1 LALRCGGIEAGK
13 HQNASMLKAVIA
25 FSNHKGG
32 TAKTTSCASV
42 AASLLELGHGPV
54 LVVDCDP
61 TGALSAGFNAIPPDG
76 AKTIYHALLER
87 GTTLKDVIRTVRP
100 GLDLAPANRDLAA
113 AEIILPH
120 EPGGDVILRK
130 ALREV
135 EGSYAFVLLD
145 CPPNLGKLTINAL
158 SAADGVVIP
167 LSPAYLSLNPMGQ
180 LVDTI
185 EHVTERLNPKLKIYG
200 VLLTRFDRRL
210 LHAKEVEEHLRGR
223 FPDMVFKQVIAPSV
237 RFEEAPAGGVTILEY
252 QPGHPGAIA
261 YREVTKELL
270 EHVHETNQAALSQ

>member
-1 LALRCGGIEAGK
+1 MLR
-13 HQNASMLKAVIA
+13 AVIA

-42 AASLLELGHGPV
+42 AVALLELGQGPV
-54 LVVDCDP
+54 LLVDCDP
-61 TGALSAGFNAIPPDG
+61 TGALSASFNAIPKAG
-76 AKTIYHALLER
+76 EKTIYHALLER
-87 GTTLKDVIRTVRP
+87 GTSLKNVIRTIRP

-120 EPGGDVILRK
+120 EAGGDLVLKK
-130 ALREV
+130 ALAEA
-135 EGSYAFVLLD
+135 GNTYTFILLD

-158 SAADGVVIP
+158 AAADGVVIP

-185 EHVTERLNPKLKIYG
+185 ESVTERLNPKLKIHG
-200 VLLTRFDRRL
+200 LLLTRFDRRL
-210 LHAKEVEEHLRGR
+210 LHAQEVEGHLRER
-223 FPDMVFKQVIAPSV
+223 FPGMVFKQVIAPSV
-237 RFEEAPAGGVTILEY
+237 RFEEAPAGGVTILDY
-252 QPGHPGAIA
+252 QPDHPGSIA

-270 EHVHETNQAALSQ
+270 EHIHETNQAPLSQ